1 MLEDWK
7 IEGLFFMRIYYFR
20 LWISFGFFK
29 SDGDYFGDY
38 FIIFIYFIV
47 WWLLNI

>member
-7 IEGLFFMRIYYFR
+7 IEELFFIRIYYFR

-29 SDGDYFGDY
+29 FDGDYLIIL
-38 FIIFIYFIV
+38 FI
-47 WWLLNI
+47 L